1 VDSAGDLT
9 KNGVWQNMVKMPSDK
24 FVIYSHSNSF
34 QNFYG
39 ESDLKAAYNSWWVK
53 TNLFRVLPIS
63 MERFAER
70 LAGRDVSAVYAS
82 TERKAMDGGAI
93 VAERLGLSYDTD
105 KDLGENDRSSTG
117 FIAPPEFWD
126 VVREFFGNSHESIR
140 GWERAIDAQTR
151 IVNAIGRILR
161 EDETS
166 GDIVVVSHGG
176 VGCLLTAHLQRVE
189 IGKESRPSHPGGGC
203 FIRIDRDSFAL
214 TQDWR
219 TIEDGFAA

>member
-1 VDSAGDLT
+1 MQESYIAPMASLIFLT
-9 KNGVWQNMVKMPSDK
+9 HPEV
-24 FVIYSHSNSF
+24 VIDPDQPVPEWPLNAT
-34 QNFYG
+34 G
-39 ESDLKAAYNSWWVK
+39 RA
-53 TNLFRVLPIS
+53 R

-82 TERKAMDGGAI
+82 TERKAMDGAAI

-166 GDIVVVSHGG
+166 SDIVVVSHGG